1 MKALLSGAS
10 GNVGGALVEVFKEN
24 GIDYDAVSSRVGS
37 WSDIAD
43 QVGYE
48 YDLVVLANGVQQP
61 TSLEDVGEK
70 ECERIIW
77 GNLTFTIGVVHSVI
91 GRINP
96 GALFVF
102 FSSIQ
107 ASQPRFGRGVYAAA
121 KGGVESLMRATAVE
135 VGEIHARAVALRL
148 GQMTTQMKGVT
159 FSDAQ
164 KQFLQNKCPL
174 GWVTPE
180 DVAKMVVDLYYQPAI
195 TGTVIEI
202 SSGQNLN
209 VW

>member
-1 MKALLSGAS
+1 MKALISGAS
-10 GNVGGALVEVFKEN
+10 GNVGSALVELFKEN
-24 GIDYDAVSSRVGS
+24 GADYDTVSSRVGT
-37 WSDIAD
+37 WDEIGK
-43 QVGYE
+43 QVGYG
-48 YDLVVLANGVQQP
+48 YDLVVLANGVQEP
-61 TSLEDVGEK
+61 IALCDVTEHGF
-70 ECERIIW
+70 ERILW
-77 GNLTFTIGVVHSVI
+77 GNLGFAAGVVHHSI
-91 GRINP
+91 SRINP

-107 ASQPRFGRGVYAAA
+107 ATQPRFGRGVYAAA
-121 KGGVESLMRATAVE
+121 KGGIESLMRATAVE
-135 VGEIHARAVALRL
+135 VGDINARAVALRL

-159 FSDAQ
+159 FSETQ

-180 DVAKMVVDLYYQPAI
+180 DVAKMVVDLYYQPSI

-209 VW
+209 IW